1 VARTRTAVAVLDSP
15 APDPDLEPRLVAELR
30 AALRGGTET
39 GLASLLGTPAARV
52 EAALAA
58 LAARGQVERRGTR
71 WFVS

>member
-1 VARTRTAVAVLDSP
+1 MVVGEVRLGDGV
-15 APDPDLEPRLVAELR
+15 DLEPRVVAELR
-30 AALRGGTET
+30 AALRGGTEA
-39 GLASLLGTPAARV
+39 GLASLLGAPAARV

>member
-1 VARTRTAVAVLDSP
+1 VAIVTAP
-15 APDPDLEPRLVAELR
+15 PGDPDLEPRVLAELR
-30 AALRGGTET
+30 SALRGGTESSLT
-39 GLASLLGTPAARV
+39 SLLGAPAARV